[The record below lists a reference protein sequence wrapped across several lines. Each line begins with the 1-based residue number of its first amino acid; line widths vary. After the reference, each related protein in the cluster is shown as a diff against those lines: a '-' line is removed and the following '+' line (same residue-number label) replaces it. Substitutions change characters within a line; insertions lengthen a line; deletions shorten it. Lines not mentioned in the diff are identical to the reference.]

1 MPEPL
6 ARGSSAPR
14 WVPWRAGICEV
25 VGPICEENIVHRKSR
40 RYSALLLLMAPIVVI
55 GSSFLVAG
63 SAGAAVKAKTVSHP
77 TITVCAN
84 VAGTK
89 FKVNGHALTVKSC
102 SAVAAIA
109 GVNHVSEVWASPAW
123 RDIAAITV
131 SPTKAKLTASTRS
144 ATASVRLAAKGSARV
159 SFRNAHVAA
168 QAGDGTIEV
177 CKYATD
183 NWVVGS
189 FPFTISAGG
198 TTITVPPVPTGQCS
212 GLYTVPS
219 GTVTV
224 TEASE
229 SPYYLDAV
237 TTAPAINFGS
247 VDLSTQVATVTV
259 NPNYDTTVNFW
270 NDTAVNEIKV
280 CKTLANNEGALAGDL
295 FSFNVAWVFTPP
307 TGALPISGSA
317 TVYVTAVAAG
327 STACVVYPDPT
338 GKTGIPVG
346 STVTVTENP
355 FPDVSLTGV
364 SVYPANDGTASVSS
378 GAVFTVLP
386 VADGYAS
393 ANFTNTPD
401 GYVEVCKDFYPSDYN
416 YNNSATF
423 SVNGGT
429 PFTVQGGGCS
439 VPMAVPAG
447 TATVTET
454 LGAGFFVWNVS
465 TVSATDIFGTRLL
478 SSATANPASVTVP
491 YGDVNNETVV
501 TFTNAPEPTQFKICK
516 GESSEDAN
524 LAGQTF
530 EFEYATFDGIEA
542 DSVTSASLDGNE
554 GRGYV
559 WLTIADPTPANPTG
573 TVCSGLIWGPP
584 VVGPDGNPYVV
595 AVKELKTEIPAVD
608 ITSISY
614 QGAGTAWIPETPA
627 TPGTDGAITAF
638 SPGAGINVVTYING
652 RTA

>member
-1 MPEPL
+1 
-6 ARGSSAPR
+6 
-14 WVPWRAGICEV
+14 
-25 VGPICEENIVHRKSR
+25 
-40 RYSALLLLMAPIVVI
+40 MAPIVVI

-63 SAGAAVKAKTVSHP
+63 SAGAAVKARTVSHP
-77 TITVCAN
+77 TITVCGN

-89 FKVNGHALTVKSC
+89 FKVNGHVMIVKGC
-102 SAVAAIA
+102 GTAAAKA
-109 GVNHVSEVWASPAW
+109 GVNHVSEVWAAPAW

-131 SPTKAKLTASTRS
+131 SPTKARLTTSTRM

-159 SFRNAHVAA
+159 SFRNAHIAA
-168 QAGDGTIEV
+168 QTGSGMIDV
-177 CKYATD
+177 CKWATD

-189 FPFTISAGG
+189 FPFTISVGG
-198 TTITVPPVPTGQCS
+198 SVVASPSVPVGQCS
-212 GLYTVPS
+212 QTEVPA

-224 TEASE
+224 TEGSE

-237 TTAPAINFGS
+237 TTVPAIALGS
-247 VDLSTQVATVTV
+247 ANLTTQVATVTV
-259 NPNYDTTVNFW
+259 AAGSDTTVNFS
-270 NDTAVNEIKV
+270 NDTNINEIKV
-280 CKTLANNEGALAGDL
+280 CKVLANNQGALAGDT

-307 TGALPISGSA
+307 TGAAAISGSG
-317 TVYVTAVAAG
+317 TVYVTAVAAPG
-327 STACVVYPDPT
+327 NSCSVFPDPT
-338 GKTGIPVG
+338 LKMGLPVG
-346 STVTVTENP
+346 TQVTVTENP
-355 FPDVSLTGV
+355 FPDVAVTGV
-364 SVYPANDGTASVSS
+364 SVFPNGTASVSG
-378 GAVFTVLP
+378 GAVFNV
-386 VADGYAS
+386 VAQSLGYAS
-393 ANFTNTPD
+393 ATFTNDPL

-423 SVNGGT
+423 SINGGT

-447 TATVTET
+447 TASVAET
-454 LGAGFFVWNVS
+454 LGDGFFVWNVS

-501 TFTNAPEPTQFKICK
+501 TFTNAPDPTQFKICK
-516 GESSEDAN
+516 GETSSDAN

-530 EFEYATFDGIEA
+530 RFEYAILDLRPV
-542 DSVTSASLDGNE
+542 DVTSASIDGNE

-559 WLTIADPTPANPTG
+559 SLTIADPTPANPTG

-584 VVGPDGNPYVV
+584 VVGPNGDPYTV
-595 AVKELKTEIPAVD
+595 AVKELATTIPAVD
-608 ITSISY
+608 ITSITY

-627 TPGTDGAITAF
+627 TPGTDGAIVKF
-638 SPGAGINVVTYING
+638 NPGAGVNVVTYING